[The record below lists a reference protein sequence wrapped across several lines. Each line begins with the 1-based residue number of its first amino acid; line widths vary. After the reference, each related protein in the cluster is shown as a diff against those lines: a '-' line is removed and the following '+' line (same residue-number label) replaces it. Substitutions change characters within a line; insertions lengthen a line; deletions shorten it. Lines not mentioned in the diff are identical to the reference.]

1 MGVNMPLRKKKNIRL
16 RTVAILVIIAI
27 ILVFMIISFQPVQN
41 ITEIV
46 LA

>member
-1 MGVNMPLRKKKNIRL
+1 MPLRKKKNIRL